1 MMRIYKRLV
10 RIFLHAVDM
19 DSMQQKNQKIFYV
32 LLGLVSLVGI
42 LLPCCVL
49 VGAISYALT
58 LGMGEN
64 PNGLIFL
71 LHFVSLFAIIFGISV
86 IFNVFYFSGDIP
98 HILPLPISP
107 VIVIAAKFTAAYI
120 TESAMEMLLLF
131 SAMTGFFMA
140 TQWSAGTFLFALL
153 GSLTLPIVP
162 LCYGA
167 IVCIVLMGSV
177 RWIRN
182 KSHIRRLSVVFNV
195 LIVLLSV
202 WALGLLGNLD
212 LEHIADQIGGGQLR
226 FLQLLNVIF
235 PTNLWFGRFLAQ
247 QEAETL
253 ICYVIFHI
261 LVLAVFL
268 LTAKLL
274 YYKGLMAVGINEDS
288 GSTGF
293 KRRLVYGKR
302 KRRAWAAY
310 LHKELLI
317 LLRTPPFFL
326 NCIAINLLWPGL
338 GYVILM
344 LQADSPT
351 FARYLELYRNGN
363 EAMRWIATLIVLA
376 VSVLLVA
383 SNSIA
388 ASSLTREGKQF
399 SVMKYLPLSYE
410 MQLQV
415 KALVSILISGGFAL
429 VYLLAAGLYIRIPV
443 RTLLYYVVI
452 CVQQIIFISY
462 FGVLLD
468 TVQPKLVWED
478 EVNALRANRNVFFNM
493 AYAML
498 ITVFFLLVLFAI
510 YRYTKLPLELI
521 QLFLFLIL
529 VVADYGMAITCLQK
543 GTKNMRAL

>member
-1 MMRIYKRLV
+1 MRIYKRLV

-19 DSMQQKNQKIFYV
+19 DSMQQKNQKTFYV
-32 LLGLVSLVGI
+32 LLGIVSLAGI

-58 LGMGEN
+58 LGMGGN

-98 HILPLPISP
+98 NILPLPIPP

-120 TESAMEMLLLF
+120 TESAMEMLLLLC
-131 SAMTGFFMA
+131 AMAGFFLA
-140 TQWSAGTFLFALL
+140 TKWSVGTIFFAFL

-167 IVCIVLMGSV
+167 IGCIVLMGSV

-182 KSHIRRLSVVFNV
+182 KNHIRRLSVVFNV
-195 LIVLLSV
+195 LIVAASV
-202 WALGLLGNLD
+202 WALGLLGDLD
-212 LEHIADQIGGGQLR
+212 LEHIADQINGGQLR

-247 QEAETL
+247 QSAEPL
-253 ICYVIFHI
+253 IRYVVFHI

-268 LTAKLL
+268 ITAKLL
-274 YYKGLMAVGINEDS
+274 YYKGLMAVGIDEGGGNIS
-288 GSTGF
+288 V

-302 KRRAWAAY
+302 KRKAWVAC
-310 LHKELLI
+310 LHKELLV

-326 NCIAINLLWPGL
+326 NCIAVNLLWPGL

-344 LQADSPT
+344 LQSDSPT

-376 VSVLLVA
+376 VSVLLTA

-399 SVMKYLPLSYE
+399 CVMKYLPLSYE

-429 VYLLAAGLYIRIPV
+429 VYLLAAGLYIRIPL
-443 RTLLYYVVI
+443 RTLFYYMII
-452 CVQQIIFISY
+452 CMQQIIFISY

-498 ITVFFLLVLFAI
+498 ITVFFLLAMFAI
-510 YRYTKLPLELI
+510 YRFTRLPLELI

-529 VVADYGMAITCLQK
+529 LVADYGMAITCLHK
-543 GTKNMRAL
+543 GTKNMDSL